1 MINTE
6 KYLMPRNKANKK
18 CLRYLEKTRTFHREE
33 LKKI

>member
-18 CLRYLEKTRTFHREE
+18 CLRYLQRKLEHFVERN
-33 LKKI
+33 